1 MEKEKELGKLLSCVL
16 CKKIFEKNNK
26 PLIMFCGH
34 NICEECKIKNFKKIT
49 CGVCNKVFAKREIK
63 KFPINYSILENKNIT
78 PAEEPKHSEINTT
91 TILPTLSPQ
100 LGQEFVSTVIKEVF
114 KHIDEIKIDD
124 NKEKEKDKE
133 KEKEEGK
140 KVLEEIAKKRELIIK
155 DTYNYLDNLEKK
167 YFDYLSKFFDF
178 IIKGLN
184 SNNQMLIN
192 ELNISQLL
200 EETGVINFAD
210 MIKLGKFMEMMEDI
224 NKDDLL
230 NCSCFEQIYSL
241 IIDKNNDIKYE
252 EFISLFFFFNKVF
265 ELKIKKMPKILETQR
280 KLYTNKKECN
290 KNLSHFIFNFVQKYE
305 SNLSDIFYDITTYKS
320 SHFIYDIKNNEIIK
334 HSLSNFYDINQ
345 KLLDEYNIIAIIY
358 EPIEKK
364 FNIHII
370 KIKELKDEKI
380 IDSYIFLAHTLFI
393 LTNKKFYVYQIK
405 EKTYSSIDLFDAQEI
420 DENSKI
426 IKYDINMLILSSKYF
441 QSINLSEDMAKND
454 WRSISLFEN
463 SQDII
468 KKPYPISHGSSFIYV
483 LDKEKKNINEIYFF
497 NPETDIW
504 DKKELKLELN
514 SKNDDKTKNK
524 TTVINHDNNKKN
536 EPEEIVIVKQLF
548 LEDYHLFNKCFA
560 CIWGGRHPV
569 SKKYNKYVYLL
580 DAVKGIMK
588 KIINLEEF
596 ITDNMVVID
605 LNVGIIYK
613 YVDFIIIYHLIND
626 EKNLKIKVVR
636 KQIIENDISLYTK
649 LKVLMDIN
657 FSEISFN
664 DKL

>member
-1 MEKEKELGKLLSCVL
+1 MEKQKELEKLLSCVL

-78 PAEEPKHSEINTT
+78 QTKESNQTENNNTN
-91 TILPTLSPQ
+91 ILSNVSPQ
-100 LGQEFVSTVIKEVF
+100 VGQEFVSTVIKEVF

-124 NKEKEKDKE
+124 NEKEKQI
-133 KEKEEGK
+133 
-140 KVLEEIAKKRELIIK
+140 EEIMKKRELIIK

-167 YFDYLSKFFDF
+167 YIDYLNKFFDY
-178 IIKGLN
+178 IIQGLN
-184 SNNQMLIN
+184 SNNEMLIN

-200 EETGVINFAD
+200 EETGIINFGD
-210 MIKLGKFMEMMEDI
+210 MIKLGKFLEMMEDI

-241 IIDKNNDIKYE
+241 IIDKNSEVKYE
-252 EFISLFFFFNKVF
+252 EFISLFFFFNKIF
-265 ELKIKKMPKILETQR
+265 ELKIKKIPKILESQ
-280 KLYTNKKECN
+280 KKIYSNKKECH

-305 SNLSDIFYDITTYKS
+305 SNLSDIFYDMTTYKS
-320 SHFIYDIKNNEIIK
+320 CHFIYDIKKNEKIRNSLNQFYNN
-334 HSLSNFYDINQ
+334 NQ
-345 KLLDEYNIIAIIY
+345 KILEEYNNIMIIY

-380 IDSYIFLAHTLFI
+380 IDSFLFLTHTLFI
-393 LTNKKFYVYQIK
+393 LTNKKFYIYQIK
-405 EKTYSSIDLFDAQEI
+405 DKTYSSIDFLENQEI

-426 IKYDINMLILSSKYF
+426 IKYDINMFILSSKYF
-441 QSINLSEDMAKND
+441 QSINLSQDMTKND

-463 SQDII
+463 SQDKI
-468 KKPYPISHGSSFIYV
+468 KKPYPITHSSSFIYI
-483 LDKEKKNINEIYFF
+483 LDKEKKNINEVFIF
-497 NPETDIW
+497 NPDADSW
-504 DKKELKLELN
+504 DKKEIKLELN
-514 SKNDDKTKNK
+514 TKNDDKSKNK
-524 TTVINHDNNKKN
+524 ETIIKHNDTEKAEI
-536 EPEEIVIVKQLF
+536 EEEMVIVKQLF

-569 SKKYNKYVYLL
+569 SKKFNKNVYLL

-588 KIINLEEF
+588 KIINLEDF
-596 ITDNMVVID
+596 ITDNMIIID

-613 YVDFIIIYHLIND
+613 YVDFIIVYHLIND
-626 EKNLKIKVVR
+626 EKNVKIKVIR
-636 KQIIENDISLYTK
+636 KQIIENDISLHTK
-649 LKVLMDIN
+649 LKVLKDIN
-657 FSEISFN
+657 FSEVSFI
-664 DKL
+664 D

>member
-1 MEKEKELGKLLSCVL
+1 MEKQKELEILLSCVL

-78 PAEEPKHSEINTT
+78 QTKEPNQTENNNTN
-91 TILPTLSPQ
+91 ILSNVSPQ
-100 LGQEFVSTVIKEVF
+100 VGQEFVSTVIKEVF

-124 NKEKEKDKE
+124 NEKEKQI
-133 KEKEEGK
+133 
-140 KVLEEIAKKRELIIK
+140 EEIVKKRDLIIK

-167 YFDYLSKFFDF
+167 YIDYLNKFFDY
-178 IIKGLN
+178 IIQGLN
-184 SNNQMLIN
+184 SNNEMLIN

-200 EETGVINFAD
+200 EETGIINFGD
-210 MIKLGKFMEMMEDI
+210 MIKLGKFLEMMEDI

-241 IIDKNNDIKYE
+241 IIDKNSEVKYE
-252 EFISLFFFFNKVF
+252 EFISLFFFFNKIF
-265 ELKIKKMPKILETQR
+265 ELKIKKIPKILESQ
-280 KLYTNKKECN
+280 KKIYSNKKECH

-305 SNLSDIFYDITTYKS
+305 SNLSDIFYDMTTYKS
-320 SHFIYDIKNNEIIK
+320 CHFIYDIKKNEKIRNSLNQFYNN
-334 HSLSNFYDINQ
+334 NQ
-345 KLLDEYNIIAIIY
+345 KILEEYNNIMIIY

-380 IDSYIFLAHTLFI
+380 IDSFLFLTHTLFI
-393 LTNKKFYVYQIK
+393 LTNKKFYIYQIK
-405 EKTYSSIDLFDAQEI
+405 DKTYSSIDFLENQEI

-426 IKYDINMLILSSKYF
+426 IKYDINMFILSSKYF
-441 QSINLSEDMAKND
+441 QSINLSQDMTKND

-468 KKPYPISHGSSFIYV
+468 KKPYPITHSSSFIYI
-483 LDKEKKNINEIYFF
+483 LDKEKKNINEVFIF
-497 NPETDIW
+497 NPDADSW
-504 DKKELKLELN
+504 DKKEIKLELN
-514 SKNDDKTKNK
+514 TKNDDKSKNK
-524 TTVINHDNNKKN
+524 ETIIKHNDTEKTEI
-536 EPEEIVIVKQLF
+536 EEEMVIVKQLF

-569 SKKYNKYVYLL
+569 SKKFNKNVYLL

-588 KIINLEEF
+588 KIINLEDF
-596 ITDNMVVID
+596 ITDNMIIID

-613 YVDFIIIYHLIND
+613 YVDFIIVYHLIND
-626 EKNLKIKVVR
+626 EKNVKIKVIR
-636 KQIIENDISLYTK
+636 KQIIENDISLHTK
-649 LKVLMDIN
+649 LKVLKDIN
-657 FSEISFN
+657 FSEVSFI
-664 DKL
+664 D

>member
-1 MEKEKELGKLLSCVL
+1 MEKQKELEKLLSCVL

-34 NICEECKIKNFKKIT
+34 NICEECKLKNFKKIT

-78 PAEEPKHSEINTT
+78 QTKESNQTENNNTN
-91 TILPTLSPQ
+91 ILSNVSPQ
-100 LGQEFVSTVIKEVF
+100 VGQEFVSTVIKEVF

-124 NKEKEKDKE
+124 NEKEKQI
-133 KEKEEGK
+133 
-140 KVLEEIAKKRELIIK
+140 EEIMKKRELIIK

-167 YFDYLSKFFDF
+167 YIDYLNKFFDY
-178 IIKGLN
+178 IIQGLN
-184 SNNQMLIN
+184 SNNEMLIN

-200 EETGVINFAD
+200 EETGIINFGD
-210 MIKLGKFMEMMEDI
+210 MIKLGKFLEMMEDI

-241 IIDKNNDIKYE
+241 IIDKNSEVKYE
-252 EFISLFFFFNKVF
+252 EFISLFFFFNKIF
-265 ELKIKKMPKILETQR
+265 ELKIKKIPKILESQ
-280 KLYTNKKECN
+280 KKIYSNKKECH

-305 SNLSDIFYDITTYKS
+305 SNLSDIFYDMTTYKS
-320 SHFIYDIKNNEIIK
+320 CHFIYDIKKNEKIRNSLNQFYNN
-334 HSLSNFYDINQ
+334 NQ
-345 KLLDEYNIIAIIY
+345 KILEEYNNIMIIY

-380 IDSYIFLAHTLFI
+380 IDSFLFLTHTLFI
-393 LTNKKFYVYQIK
+393 LTNKKFYIYQIK
-405 EKTYSSIDLFDAQEI
+405 DKTYSSIEFLENQEI

-426 IKYDINMLILSSKYF
+426 IKYDINMFILSSKYF
-441 QSINLSEDMAKND
+441 QSINLSQDMTKND

-463 SQDII
+463 SQDKI
-468 KKPYPISHGSSFIYV
+468 KKPYPITHSSSFIYI
-483 LDKEKKNINEIYFF
+483 LDKEKKNINEVFIF
-497 NPETDIW
+497 NPDADSW
-504 DKKELKLELN
+504 DKKEIKLELN
-514 SKNDDKTKNK
+514 TKNDDKSKNK
-524 TTVINHDNNKKN
+524 ETIIKHNNTEKT
-536 EPEEIVIVKQLF
+536 EIEEEMVIVKQLF

-569 SKKYNKYVYLL
+569 SKKFNKNVYLL

-588 KIINLEEF
+588 KIINLEDF
-596 ITDNMVVID
+596 ITDDMIIID

-613 YVDFIIIYHLIND
+613 YVDFIIVYHLIND
-626 EKNLKIKVVR
+626 EKNVKIKVIR
-636 KQIIENDISLYTK
+636 KQIIENDISLHTK
-649 LKVLMDIN
+649 LKVLKDIN
-657 FSEISFN
+657 FSEVSFI
-664 DKL
+664 D

>member
-1 MEKEKELGKLLSCVL
+1 MEKQKELEKLLSCVL

-78 PAEEPKHSEINTT
+78 QTKEPNQTENNNTN
-91 TILPTLSPQ
+91 ILSNVSPQ
-100 LGQEFVSTVIKEVF
+100 VGKEFVSTVIKEVF

-124 NKEKEKDKE
+124 NEKEKQI
-133 KEKEEGK
+133 
-140 KVLEEIAKKRELIIK
+140 EEIVKKRDLIIK

-167 YFDYLSKFFDF
+167 YIDYLNKFFDY
-178 IIKGLN
+178 IIQGLN
-184 SNNQMLIN
+184 SNNEMLIN

-200 EETGVINFAD
+200 EETGIINFGD
-210 MIKLGKFMEMMEDI
+210 MIKLGKFLEMMEDI

-241 IIDKNNDIKYE
+241 IIDKNSEVKYE
-252 EFISLFFFFNKVF
+252 EFISLFFFFNKIF
-265 ELKIKKMPKILETQR
+265 ELKIKKIPKILESQ
-280 KLYTNKKECN
+280 KKIYSNKKECH

-305 SNLSDIFYDITTYKS
+305 SNLSDIFYDMTTYKS
-320 SHFIYDIKNNEIIK
+320 CHFIYDIKKNEKIRNSLNQFYNN
-334 HSLSNFYDINQ
+334 NQ
-345 KLLDEYNIIAIIY
+345 KILEEYNNIMIIY

-380 IDSYIFLAHTLFI
+380 IDSFLFLTHTLFI
-393 LTNKKFYVYQIK
+393 LTNKKFYIYQIK
-405 EKTYSSIDLFDAQEI
+405 DKTYSSIDFLENQEI

-426 IKYDINMLILSSKYF
+426 IKYDINMFILSSKYF
-441 QSINLSEDMAKND
+441 QSINLSQDMTKND

-463 SQDII
+463 SQDKI
-468 KKPYPISHGSSFIYV
+468 KKPYPITHSSSFIYI
-483 LDKEKKNINEIYFF
+483 LDKEKKNINEVFIF
-497 NPETDIW
+497 NPDADSW
-504 DKKELKLELN
+504 DKKEIKLELN
-514 SKNDDKTKNK
+514 TKNDDKSKNK
-524 TTVINHDNNKKN
+524 ETIIKHNDTEKTEI
-536 EPEEIVIVKQLF
+536 EEEMVIVKQLF

-569 SKKYNKYVYLL
+569 SKKFNKNVYLL

-588 KIINLEEF
+588 KIINLEDF
-596 ITDNMVVID
+596 ITDDMIIID

-613 YVDFIIIYHLIND
+613 YVDFIIVYHLIND
-626 EKNLKIKVVR
+626 EKNVKIKVIR
-636 KQIIENDISLYTK
+636 KQIIENDISLHTK
-649 LKVLMDIN
+649 LKVLKEIN
-657 FSEISFN
+657 FSEVSFV
-664 DKL
+664 D

>member
-1 MEKEKELGKLLSCVL
+1 MEKQKELEKLLSCVL

-78 PAEEPKHSEINTT
+78 QTKESNQTENNNTN
-91 TILPTLSPQ
+91 ILSNVSPQ
-100 LGQEFVSTVIKEVF
+100 VGQEFVSTVIKEVF

-124 NKEKEKDKE
+124 NEKEKQI
-133 KEKEEGK
+133 
-140 KVLEEIAKKRELIIK
+140 EEIVKKRDLIIK

-167 YFDYLSKFFDF
+167 YIDYLNKFFDY
-178 IIKGLN
+178 IIQGLN
-184 SNNQMLIN
+184 SNNEMLIN

-200 EETGVINFAD
+200 EETGIINFGD
-210 MIKLGKFMEMMEDI
+210 MIKLGKFLEMMEDI

-241 IIDKNNDIKYE
+241 IIDKNSEVKYE
-252 EFISLFFFFNKVF
+252 EFISLFFFFNKIF
-265 ELKIKKMPKILETQR
+265 ELKIKKIPKILESQ
-280 KLYTNKKECN
+280 KKIYSNKKECH

-305 SNLSDIFYDITTYKS
+305 SNLSDIFYDMTTYKS
-320 SHFIYDIKNNEIIK
+320 CHFIYDIKKNEKIRNSLNQFYNN
-334 HSLSNFYDINQ
+334 NQ
-345 KLLDEYNIIAIIY
+345 KILEEYNNIMIIY

-380 IDSYIFLAHTLFI
+380 IDSFLFLTHTLFI
-393 LTNKKFYVYQIK
+393 LTNKKFYIYQIK
-405 EKTYSSIDLFDAQEI
+405 DKTYSSIEFLENQEI

-426 IKYDINMLILSSKYF
+426 IKYDINMFILSSKYF
-441 QSINLSEDMAKND
+441 QSINLSQDMTKND

-463 SQDII
+463 SQDKI
-468 KKPYPISHGSSFIYV
+468 KKPYPITHSSSFIYI
-483 LDKEKKNINEIYFF
+483 LDKEKKNINEVFIF
-497 NPETDIW
+497 NPDADSW
-504 DKKELKLELN
+504 DKKEIKLELN
-514 SKNDDKTKNK
+514 TKNDDKNKNK
-524 TTVINHDNNKKN
+524 ETIIKHNNTEKT
-536 EPEEIVIVKQLF
+536 EIEEEMVIVKQLF

-569 SKKYNKYVYLL
+569 SKKFNKNVYLL

-588 KIINLEEF
+588 KIINLEDF
-596 ITDNMVVID
+596 ITDNMIIID

-613 YVDFIIIYHLIND
+613 YVDFIIVYHLIND
-626 EKNLKIKVVR
+626 EKNVKIKVIR
-636 KQIIENDISLYTK
+636 KQIIENDISLHTK
-649 LKVLMDIN
+649 LKVLKEIN
-657 FSEISFN
+657 FSEVSFV
-664 DKL
+664 D

>member
-1 MEKEKELGKLLSCVL
+1 MEKQKELEKLLSCVL

-78 PAEEPKHSEINTT
+78 QTKESNQTENNNTN
-91 TILPTLSPQ
+91 ILSNVSPQ
-100 LGQEFVSTVIKEVF
+100 VGQEFVSTVIKEVF

-124 NKEKEKDKE
+124 NEKEKQI
-133 KEKEEGK
+133 
-140 KVLEEIAKKRELIIK
+140 EEIVKKRDLIIK

-167 YFDYLSKFFDF
+167 YIDYLNKFFDY
-178 IIKGLN
+178 IIQGLN
-184 SNNQMLIN
+184 SNNEMLIN

-200 EETGVINFAD
+200 EETGIINFGD
-210 MIKLGKFMEMMEDI
+210 MIKLGKFLEMMEDI

-241 IIDKNNDIKYE
+241 IIDKNSEVKYE
-252 EFISLFFFFNKVF
+252 EFISLFFFFNKIF
-265 ELKIKKMPKILETQR
+265 ELKIKKIPKILESQ
-280 KLYTNKKECN
+280 KKIYSNKKECH

-305 SNLSDIFYDITTYKS
+305 SNLSDIFYDMTTYKS
-320 SHFIYDIKNNEIIK
+320 CHFIYDIKKNEKIRNSLNQFYNN
-334 HSLSNFYDINQ
+334 NQ
-345 KLLDEYNIIAIIY
+345 KILEEYNNIMIIY

-380 IDSYIFLAHTLFI
+380 IDSFLFLTHTLFI
-393 LTNKKFYVYQIK
+393 LTNKKFYIYQIK
-405 EKTYSSIDLFDAQEI
+405 DKTYSSIDFLENQEI

-426 IKYDINMLILSSKYF
+426 IKYDINMFILSSKYF
-441 QSINLSEDMAKND
+441 QSINLSQDMTKND

-463 SQDII
+463 SQDKI
-468 KKPYPISHGSSFIYV
+468 KKPYPITHSSSFIYI
-483 LDKEKKNINEIYFF
+483 LDKEKKNINEVFIF
-497 NPETDIW
+497 NPDADSW
-504 DKKELKLELN
+504 DKKEIKLELN
-514 SKNDDKTKNK
+514 TKNDDKSQNK
-524 TTVINHDNNKKN
+524 ETIIKHNDTEKTEI
-536 EPEEIVIVKQLF
+536 EEEMVIVKQLF

-569 SKKYNKYVYLL
+569 SKKFNKNVYLL

-588 KIINLEEF
+588 KIINLEDF
-596 ITDNMVVID
+596 ITDNMIIID

-613 YVDFIIIYHLIND
+613 YVDFIIVYHLIND
-626 EKNLKIKVVR
+626 EKNVKIKVIR
-636 KQIIENDISLYTK
+636 KQIIENDISLHTK
-649 LKVLMDIN
+649 LKVLKDIN
-657 FSEISFN
+657 FSEVSFI
-664 DKL
+664 D

>member
-1 MEKEKELGKLLSCVL
+1 MEKQKELEKLLSCVL

-34 NICEECKIKNFKKIT
+34 NICEECKLKNFKKIT

-78 PAEEPKHSEINTT
+78 QTKESNQTENNNTN
-91 TILPTLSPQ
+91 ILSNISPQ
-100 LGQEFVSTVIKEVF
+100 VGQEFVSTVIKEVF

-124 NKEKEKDKE
+124 NEKEKQI
-133 KEKEEGK
+133 
-140 KVLEEIAKKRELIIK
+140 EEIVKKRDLIIK

-167 YFDYLSKFFDF
+167 YIDYLNKFFDY
-178 IIKGLN
+178 IIQGLN
-184 SNNQMLIN
+184 SNNEMLIN
-192 ELNISQLL
+192 ELSISQLL
-200 EETGVINFAD
+200 EETGIINFGD
-210 MIKLGKFMEMMEDI
+210 MIKLGKFLEMMEDI

-241 IIDKNNDIKYE
+241 IIDKNSEIKYE
-252 EFISLFFFFNKVF
+252 EFISLFFFFNKIF
-265 ELKIKKMPKILETQR
+265 ELKIKKIPKILESQ
-280 KLYTNKKECN
+280 KKIYSNKKECH

-305 SNLSDIFYDITTYKS
+305 SNLSDIFYDMTTYKS
-320 SHFIYDIKNNEIIK
+320 CHFIYDIKKNEKIRNSLNQFYNN
-334 HSLSNFYDINQ
+334 NQ
-345 KLLDEYNIIAIIY
+345 KILEEYNNIMIIY

-380 IDSYIFLAHTLFI
+380 IDSFLFLTHTLFI
-393 LTNKKFYVYQIK
+393 LTNKKFYIYQIK
-405 EKTYSSIDLFDAQEI
+405 DKTYSSIDFLENQEI

-426 IKYDINMLILSSKYF
+426 IKYDINMFILSSKYF
-441 QSINLSEDMAKND
+441 QSINLSQDMTKND

-463 SQDII
+463 SQDKI
-468 KKPYPISHGSSFIYV
+468 KKPYPITHSSSFIYI
-483 LDKEKKNINEIYFF
+483 LDKEKKNINEVFIF
-497 NPETDIW
+497 NPDADSW
-504 DKKELKLELN
+504 DKKEIKLELN
-514 SKNDDKTKNK
+514 TKNDDKSQNK
-524 TTVINHDNNKKN
+524 ETIIKHNDTEKTEI
-536 EPEEIVIVKQLF
+536 EEEMVIVKQLF

-569 SKKYNKYVYLL
+569 SKKFNKNVYLL

-588 KIINLEEF
+588 KIINLEDF
-596 ITDNMVVID
+596 ITDNMIIID

-626 EKNLKIKVVR
+626 EKNVKIKVIR
-636 KQIIENDISLYTK
+636 KQIIENDISLHTK
-649 LKVLMDIN
+649 LKVLKDIN
-657 FSEISFN
+657 FSEVSFI
-664 DKL
+664 D

>member
-1 MEKEKELGKLLSCVL
+1 MEKQKELEKLLSCVL

-78 PAEEPKHSEINTT
+78 QTKESNQTENNNTN
-91 TILPTLSPQ
+91 ILSNVSPQ
-100 LGQEFVSTVIKEVF
+100 VGQEFVSTVIKEVF

-124 NKEKEKDKE
+124 NEKEKQI
-133 KEKEEGK
+133 
-140 KVLEEIAKKRELIIK
+140 EEIVKKRDLIIK

-167 YFDYLSKFFDF
+167 YIDYLNKFFDY
-178 IIKGLN
+178 IIQGLN
-184 SNNQMLIN
+184 SNNEMLIN

-200 EETGVINFAD
+200 EETGIINFGD
-210 MIKLGKFMEMMEDI
+210 MIKLGKFLEMMEDI

-241 IIDKNNDIKYE
+241 IIDKNSEVKYE
-252 EFISLFFFFNKVF
+252 EFISLFFFFNKIF
-265 ELKIKKMPKILETQR
+265 ELKIKKIPKILESQ
-280 KLYTNKKECN
+280 KKIYSNKKECH

-305 SNLSDIFYDITTYKS
+305 SNLSDIFYDMTTYKS
-320 SHFIYDIKNNEIIK
+320 CHFIYDIKKNEKIRNSLNQFYNN
-334 HSLSNFYDINQ
+334 NQ
-345 KLLDEYNIIAIIY
+345 KILEEYNNIMIIY

-370 KIKELKDEKI
+370 KIKD
-380 IDSYIFLAHTLFI
+380 
-393 LTNKKFYVYQIK
+393 
-405 EKTYSSIDLFDAQEI
+405 KTYSSIEFLENQEI

-426 IKYDINMLILSSKYF
+426 IKYDINMFILSSKYF
-441 QSINLSEDMAKND
+441 QSINLSQDMTKND

-468 KKPYPISHGSSFIYV
+468 KKPYPITHSSSFIYI
-483 LDKEKKNINEIYFF
+483 LDKEKKNINEVFIF
-497 NPETDIW
+497 NPDADSW
-504 DKKELKLELN
+504 DKKEIKLELN
-514 SKNDDKTKNK
+514 TKNDDKSQNK
-524 TTVINHDNNKKN
+524 ETIIKHNDTEKTEI
-536 EPEEIVIVKQLF
+536 EEEMVIVKQLF

-569 SKKYNKYVYLL
+569 SKKFNKNVYLL

-588 KIINLEEF
+588 KIINLEDF
-596 ITDNMVVID
+596 ITDNMIIID

-613 YVDFIIIYHLIND
+613 YVNFIIIYHLIND
-626 EKNLKIKVVR
+626 EKNVKIKVIR
-636 KQIIENDISLYTK
+636 KQIIENDISLHTK
-649 LKVLMDIN
+649 LKVLKDIN
-657 FSEISFN
+657 FSEVSFI
-664 DKL
+664 D

>member
-1 MEKEKELGKLLSCVL
+1 MEKQKELEKLLSCVL

-78 PAEEPKHSEINTT
+78 QTKESNQTENNNTN
-91 TILPTLSPQ
+91 ILSNVSPQ
-100 LGQEFVSTVIKEVF
+100 VGQEFVSTVIKEVF

-124 NKEKEKDKE
+124 NEKEKQI
-133 KEKEEGK
+133 
-140 KVLEEIAKKRELIIK
+140 EEIVKKRDLIIK

-167 YFDYLSKFFDF
+167 YIDYLNKFFDY
-178 IIKGLN
+178 IIQGLN
-184 SNNQMLIN
+184 SNNEMLIN

-200 EETGVINFAD
+200 EETGIINFGD
-210 MIKLGKFMEMMEDI
+210 MIKLGKFLEMMEDI

-241 IIDKNNDIKYE
+241 IIDKNSEVKYE
-252 EFISLFFFFNKVF
+252 EFISLFFFFNKIF
-265 ELKIKKMPKILETQR
+265 ELKIKKIPKILESQ
-280 KLYTNKKECN
+280 KKIYSNKKECH

-305 SNLSDIFYDITTYKS
+305 SNLSDIFYDMTTYKS
-320 SHFIYDIKNNEIIK
+320 CHFIYDIKKNEKIRNSLNQFYNN
-334 HSLSNFYDINQ
+334 NQ
-345 KLLDEYNIIAIIY
+345 KILEEYNNIMIIY

-380 IDSYIFLAHTLFI
+380 IDSFLFLTHTLFI
-393 LTNKKFYVYQIK
+393 LTNKKFYIYQIK
-405 EKTYSSIDLFDAQEI
+405 DKTYSSIDFLENQEI

-426 IKYDINMLILSSKYF
+426 IKYDINMFILSSKYF
-441 QSINLSEDMAKND
+441 QSINLSQDMTKND

-463 SQDII
+463 SQDKI
-468 KKPYPISHGSSFIYV
+468 KKPYPITHSSSFIYI
-483 LDKEKKNINEIYFF
+483 LDKEKKNINEVFIF
-497 NPETDIW
+497 NPDADSW
-504 DKKELKLELN
+504 DKKEIKLELN
-514 SKNDDKTKNK
+514 TKNDDKSQNK
-524 TTVINHDNNKKN
+524 ETIIKHNDTEKTEI
-536 EPEEIVIVKQLF
+536 EEEMVIVKQLF

-569 SKKYNKYVYLL
+569 SKKLNKNVYLL

-588 KIINLEEF
+588 KIINLEDF
-596 ITDNMVVID
+596 ITDNMIIID

-613 YVDFIIIYHLIND
+613 YVDFIIVYHLIND
-626 EKNLKIKVVR
+626 EKNVKIKVIR
-636 KQIIENDISLYTK
+636 KQIIENDISLHTK
-649 LKVLMDIN
+649 LKVLKDIN
-657 FSEISFN
+657 FSEVSFI
-664 DKL
+664 D

>member
-1 MEKEKELGKLLSCVL
+1 MEKQKELEKLLSCVL

-78 PAEEPKHSEINTT
+78 QTKESNQTENNNTN
-91 TILPTLSPQ
+91 ILSNVSPQ
-100 LGQEFVSTVIKEVF
+100 VGQEFVSTVIKEVF

-124 NKEKEKDKE
+124 NEKEKQI
-133 KEKEEGK
+133 
-140 KVLEEIAKKRELIIK
+140 EEIVKKRDLIIK

-167 YFDYLSKFFDF
+167 YIDYLNKFFDY
-178 IIKGLN
+178 IIQGLN
-184 SNNQMLIN
+184 SNNEMLIN

-200 EETGVINFAD
+200 EETGIINFGD
-210 MIKLGKFMEMMEDI
+210 MIKLGKFLEMMEDI

-241 IIDKNNDIKYE
+241 IIDKNSEVKYE
-252 EFISLFFFFNKVF
+252 EFISLFFFFNKIF
-265 ELKIKKMPKILETQR
+265 ELKIKKIPKILESQ
-280 KLYTNKKECN
+280 KKIYSNKKECH

-305 SNLSDIFYDITTYKS
+305 SNLSDIFYDMTTYKS
-320 SHFIYDIKNNEIIK
+320 CHFIYDIKKNEKIRNSLNQFYNN
-334 HSLSNFYDINQ
+334 NQ
-345 KLLDEYNIIAIIY
+345 KILEEYNNIMIIY

-380 IDSYIFLAHTLFI
+380 IDSFLFLTHTLFI
-393 LTNKKFYVYQIK
+393 LTNKKFYIYQIK
-405 EKTYSSIDLFDAQEI
+405 DKTYSSFDFLENQEI

-426 IKYDINMLILSSKYF
+426 IKYDINMFILSSKYF
-441 QSINLSEDMAKND
+441 QSINLSQDMTKND

-463 SQDII
+463 SQDKI
-468 KKPYPISHGSSFIYV
+468 KKPYPITHSSSFIYI
-483 LDKEKKNINEIYFF
+483 LDKEKKNINEVFIF
-497 NPETDIW
+497 NPDADSW
-504 DKKELKLELN
+504 DKKEIKLELN
-514 SKNDDKTKNK
+514 TKNDDKSQNK
-524 TTVINHDNNKKN
+524 ETIIKHNNTEKT
-536 EPEEIVIVKQLF
+536 EIEEEMVIVKQLF

-569 SKKYNKYVYLL
+569 SKKFNKNVYLL

-588 KIINLEEF
+588 KIINLEDF
-596 ITDNMVVID
+596 ITDNMIIID

-613 YVDFIIIYHLIND
+613 YVDFIIVYHLIND
-626 EKNLKIKVVR
+626 EKNVKIKVIR
-636 KQIIENDISLYTK
+636 KQIIENDISLHTK
-649 LKVLMDIN
+649 LKVLKDIN
-657 FSEISFN
+657 FSEVSFI
-664 DKL
+664 D

>member
-1 MEKEKELGKLLSCVL
+1 MEKQKELEKLLSCVL

-78 PAEEPKHSEINTT
+78 QTKESNQTENNNTN
-91 TILPTLSPQ
+91 ILSNVSPQ
-100 LGQEFVSTVIKEVF
+100 VGQEFVSTVIKEVF

-124 NKEKEKDKE
+124 NEKEKQI
-133 KEKEEGK
+133 
-140 KVLEEIAKKRELIIK
+140 EEIMKKRELIIK

-167 YFDYLSKFFDF
+167 YIDYLNKFFDY
-178 IIKGLN
+178 IIQGLN
-184 SNNQMLIN
+184 SNNEMLIN

-200 EETGVINFAD
+200 EETGIINFGD
-210 MIKLGKFMEMMEDI
+210 MSKLGKFLEMMEDI

-241 IIDKNNDIKYE
+241 IIDKYSEVKYE
-252 EFISLFFFFNKVF
+252 EFISLFFFFNKIF
-265 ELKIKKMPKILETQR
+265 ELKIKKIPKILESQ
-280 KLYTNKKECN
+280 KKIYSNKKECH

-305 SNLSDIFYDITTYKS
+305 SNLSDIFYDMTTYKS
-320 SHFIYDIKNNEIIK
+320 CHFIYDIKKNEKIRNSLNQFYNN
-334 HSLSNFYDINQ
+334 NQ
-345 KLLDEYNIIAIIY
+345 KILEEYNNIMIIY

-380 IDSYIFLAHTLFI
+380 IDSFLFLTHTLFI
-393 LTNKKFYVYQIK
+393 LTNKKFYIYQIK
-405 EKTYSSIDLFDAQEI
+405 DKTYSSIDFLENQEI

-426 IKYDINMLILSSKYF
+426 IKYDINMFILSSKYF
-441 QSINLSEDMAKND
+441 QSINLSQDMTKND

-468 KKPYPISHGSSFIYV
+468 KKPYPITHSSSFIYI
-483 LDKEKKNINEIYFF
+483 LDKEKKNINEVFIF
-497 NPETDIW
+497 NPDADSW
-504 DKKELKLELN
+504 DKKEIKLELN
-514 SKNDDKTKNK
+514 TKNDDKSKNK
-524 TTVINHDNNKKN
+524 ETIIKHNDTEKAEI
-536 EPEEIVIVKQLF
+536 EEEMVIVKQLF

-569 SKKYNKYVYLL
+569 SKKFNKNVYLL

-588 KIINLEEF
+588 KIINLEDF
-596 ITDNMVVID
+596 ITDDMIIID

-626 EKNLKIKVVR
+626 EKNVKIKVIR
-636 KQIIENDISLYTK
+636 KQIIENDISLHTK
-649 LKVLMDIN
+649 LKVLKDIN
-657 FSEISFN
+657 FSEVSFI
-664 DKL
+664 D

>member
-1 MEKEKELGKLLSCVL
+1 MEKQKELEKLLSCVL

-78 PAEEPKHSEINTT
+78 QTKEPNQTENNNTN
-91 TILPTLSPQ
+91 ILSNVSPQ
-100 LGQEFVSTVIKEVF
+100 VGKEFVSTVIKEVF

-124 NKEKEKDKE
+124 NEKEKQI
-133 KEKEEGK
+133 
-140 KVLEEIAKKRELIIK
+140 EEIVKKRDLIIK

-167 YFDYLSKFFDF
+167 YIDYLNKFFDY
-178 IIKGLN
+178 IIQGLN
-184 SNNQMLIN
+184 SNNEMLIN

-200 EETGVINFAD
+200 EETGIINFGD
-210 MIKLGKFMEMMEDI
+210 MIKLGKFLEMMEDI

-241 IIDKNNDIKYE
+241 IIDKYSEVKYE
-252 EFISLFFFFNKVF
+252 EFISLFFFFNKIF
-265 ELKIKKMPKILETQR
+265 ELKIKKIPKILESQ
-280 KLYTNKKECN
+280 KKIYSNKKECH

-305 SNLSDIFYDITTYKS
+305 SNLSDIFYDMTTYKS
-320 SHFIYDIKNNEIIK
+320 CHFIYDIKKNEKIRNSLNQFYNN
-334 HSLSNFYDINQ
+334 NQ
-345 KLLDEYNIIAIIY
+345 KILEEYNNIMIIY

-380 IDSYIFLAHTLFI
+380 IDSFLFLTHTLFI
-393 LTNKKFYVYQIK
+393 LTNKKFYIYQIK
-405 EKTYSSIDLFDAQEI
+405 DKTYSSIDFLENQEI

-426 IKYDINMLILSSKYF
+426 IKYDINMFILSSKYF
-441 QSINLSEDMAKND
+441 QSINLSQDMTKND

-463 SQDII
+463 SQDKI
-468 KKPYPISHGSSFIYV
+468 KKPYPITHSSSFIYI
-483 LDKEKKNINEIYFF
+483 LDKEKKNINEVFIF
-497 NPETDIW
+497 NPDADSW
-504 DKKELKLELN
+504 DKKEIKLEIN
-514 SKNDDKTKNK
+514 TKNDDKNKNK
-524 TTVINHDNNKKN
+524 ETIIKHNNTEKT
-536 EPEEIVIVKQLF
+536 EIEEEMVIVKQLF

-569 SKKYNKYVYLL
+569 SKKFNKNVYLL

-588 KIINLEEF
+588 KIINLEDF
-596 ITDNMVVID
+596 ITDNMIIID

-613 YVDFIIIYHLIND
+613 YVDFIIVYHLIND
-626 EKNLKIKVVR
+626 EKNVKIKVIR
-636 KQIIENDISLYTK
+636 KQIIENDISLHTK
-649 LKVLMDIN
+649 LKVLKDIN
-657 FSEISFN
+657 FSEVSFI
-664 DKL
+664 D

>member
-1 MEKEKELGKLLSCVL
+1 MEKQKELEKLLSCVL

-78 PAEEPKHSEINTT
+78 QTKEPNQTENNNTN
-91 TILPTLSPQ
+91 ILSNVSPQ
-100 LGQEFVSTVIKEVF
+100 VGQEFVSTVIKEVF

-124 NKEKEKDKE
+124 NEKEKQI
-133 KEKEEGK
+133 
-140 KVLEEIAKKRELIIK
+140 EEIVKKRDLIIK

-167 YFDYLSKFFDF
+167 YIDYLNKFFDY
-178 IIKGLN
+178 IIQGLN
-184 SNNQMLIN
+184 SNNEMLIN

-200 EETGVINFAD
+200 EETGIINFGD
-210 MIKLGKFMEMMEDI
+210 MIKLGKFLEMMEDI

-241 IIDKNNDIKYE
+241 IIDKYSEVKYE
-252 EFISLFFFFNKVF
+252 EFISLFFFFNKIF
-265 ELKIKKMPKILETQR
+265 ELKIKKIPKILESQ
-280 KLYTNKKECN
+280 KKIYSNKKECH

-305 SNLSDIFYDITTYKS
+305 SNLSDIFYDMTTYKS
-320 SHFIYDIKNNEIIK
+320 CHFIYDIKKNEKIRNSLNQFYNN
-334 HSLSNFYDINQ
+334 NQ
-345 KLLDEYNIIAIIY
+345 KILEEYNNIMIIY

-370 KIKELKDEKI
+370 KIKELKEEKI
-380 IDSYIFLAHTLFI
+380 IDSFLFLTHTLFI
-393 LTNKKFYVYQIK
+393 LTNKKFYIYQIK
-405 EKTYSSIDLFDAQEI
+405 DKTYSSIDFLENQEI

-426 IKYDINMLILSSKYF
+426 IKYDINMFILSSKYF
-441 QSINLSEDMAKND
+441 QSINLSQDMTKND

-463 SQDII
+463 SQDKI
-468 KKPYPISHGSSFIYV
+468 KKPYPITHSSSFIYI
-483 LDKEKKNINEIYFF
+483 LDKEKKNINEVFIF
-497 NPETDIW
+497 NPDADSW
-504 DKKELKLELN
+504 DKKEIKLELN
-514 SKNDDKTKNK
+514 TKNDDKSQNK
-524 TTVINHDNNKKN
+524 ETIIKHNDTEKTEI
-536 EPEEIVIVKQLF
+536 EEEMVIVKQLF

-569 SKKYNKYVYLL
+569 SKKFNKNVYLL

-588 KIINLEEF
+588 KIINLEDF
-596 ITDNMVVID
+596 ITDNMIIID

-613 YVDFIIIYHLIND
+613 YVDFIIVYHLIND
-626 EKNLKIKVVR
+626 EKNVKIKVIR
-636 KQIIENDISLYTK
+636 KQIIENDISLHTK
-649 LKVLMDIN
+649 LKVLKDIN
-657 FSEISFN
+657 FSEVSFI
-664 DKL
+664 D

>member
-1 MEKEKELGKLLSCVL
+1 MEKQKELEKLLSCVL

-34 NICEECKIKNFKKIT
+34 NICEECKLKNFKKIT

-78 PAEEPKHSEINTT
+78 QTKEPNQTENNNTN
-91 TILPTLSPQ
+91 ILSNVSPQ
-100 LGQEFVSTVIKEVF
+100 VGQEFVSTVIKEVF

-124 NKEKEKDKE
+124 NEKEKQI
-133 KEKEEGK
+133 
-140 KVLEEIAKKRELIIK
+140 EEIVKKRDLIIK

-167 YFDYLSKFFDF
+167 YIDYLNKFFDY
-178 IIKGLN
+178 IIQGLN
-184 SNNQMLIN
+184 SNNEMLIN

-200 EETGVINFAD
+200 EETGIINFGD
-210 MIKLGKFMEMMEDI
+210 MIKLGKFLEMMEDI

-241 IIDKNNDIKYE
+241 IIDKNSEIKYE
-252 EFISLFFFFNKVF
+252 EFISLFFFFNKIF
-265 ELKIKKMPKILETQR
+265 ELKIKKIPKILESQ
-280 KLYTNKKECN
+280 KKIYSNKKECH

-305 SNLSDIFYDITTYKS
+305 SNLSDIFYDMTTYKS
-320 SHFIYDIKNNEIIK
+320 CHFIYDIKKNEKIRNSLNQFYNN
-334 HSLSNFYDINQ
+334 NQ
-345 KLLDEYNIIAIIY
+345 KILEEYNNIMIIY

-380 IDSYIFLAHTLFI
+380 IDSFLFLTHTLFI
-393 LTNKKFYVYQIK
+393 LTNKKFYIYQIK
-405 EKTYSSIDLFDAQEI
+405 DKTYSSIDFLENQEI

-426 IKYDINMLILSSKYF
+426 IKYDINMFILSSKYF
-441 QSINLSEDMAKND
+441 QSINLSQDMTKND

-463 SQDII
+463 SQDKI
-468 KKPYPISHGSSFIYV
+468 KKPYPITHSSSFIYI
-483 LDKEKKNINEIYFF
+483 LDKEKKNINEVFIF
-497 NPETDIW
+497 NPDADSW
-504 DKKELKLELN
+504 DKKEIKLELN
-514 SKNDDKTKNK
+514 TKNDDKSQNK
-524 TTVINHDNNKKN
+524 ETIIKHNDTEKTEI
-536 EPEEIVIVKQLF
+536 EEEMVIVKQLF

-569 SKKYNKYVYLL
+569 SKKFNKNVYLL

-588 KIINLEEF
+588 KIINLEDF
-596 ITDNMVVID
+596 ITDNMIIID

-613 YVDFIIIYHLIND
+613 YVDFIIVYHLIND
-626 EKNLKIKVVR
+626 EKNVKIKVIR
-636 KQIIENDISLYTK
+636 KQIIENDISLHTK
-649 LKVLMDIN
+649 LKVLKDIN
-657 FSEISFN
+657 FSEVSFI
-664 DKL
+664 D